1 MIDTCP
7 ETSPTHAIDT
17 RGCELPVN
25 SQKPVSLFTDFGTG
39 RLTALA
45 PSGILFMVRSS
56 EGAI

>member
-25 SQKPVSLFTDFGTG
+25 SQKPASLFTDFGTG

-45 PSGILFMVRSS
+45 PSGSMFMVRSS

>member
-39 RLTALA
+39 RLIALA